1 MNEGTY
7 STPTS
12 TKSNSKNRLMIAGV
26 VVVLLIL
33 GVLAFV
39 LFKKGKQSSPNPNLP
54 KEVSVGLT
62 EKGFQPNSVTIETGS
77 AVRWTNKTNDEHVS
91 VSSDDHPT
99 NKKYPEMNLG
109 EIPKDST
116 VVHIFNKPGTY
127 TYHDYFHPERK
138 GTVVVK

>member
-1 MNEGTY
+1 MNEETY
-7 STPTS
+7 TTPAS
-12 TKSNSKNRLMIAGV
+12 TKSNSKNRVLILGV
-26 VVVLLIL
+26 VVVLLVL
-33 GVLAFV
+33 GILAFV
-39 LFKKGKQSSPNPNLP
+39 LFNKGKQSSQNPNLP
-54 KEVSVGLT
+54 KEVSVELT
-62 EKGFQPNSVTIETGS
+62 ESGFKPDTVTIETGS

-91 VSSDDHPT
+91 VNSDDHPT

-116 VVHIFNKPGTY
+116 VAHIFNKPGTY